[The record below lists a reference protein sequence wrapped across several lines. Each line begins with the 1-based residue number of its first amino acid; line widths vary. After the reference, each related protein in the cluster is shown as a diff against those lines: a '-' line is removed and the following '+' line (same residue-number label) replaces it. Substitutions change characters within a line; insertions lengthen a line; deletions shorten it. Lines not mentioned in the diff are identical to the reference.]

1 MLSFVYLNRIKN
13 KGIIYSE
20 WSSNLLSQTHK
31 TALKFSYL
39 GLAAAGGRGAAADRD
54 WGVIVAC
61 AGVTLWSYVVR
72 LPLSAVFNEGGCGGS
87 EITDLP
93 TPQQKEETLNPEWNE
108 KWASQ
113 NGPIGCSVW
122 RSPCDD
128 QWRWDGLQI
137 VNLFPDDDRHH
148 SLLFVIH
155 QRDNVNRL

>member
-31 TALKFSYL
+31 TALKFSHL
-39 GLAAAGGRGAAADRD
+39 GLAAAGGCSGQRLRCDCGLCRGYIM
-54 WGVIVAC
+54 VLC
-61 AGVTLWSYVVR
+61 CYVVR

-93 TPQQKEETLNPEWNE
+93 TPQQRVETLNPEWNE

-113 NGPIGCSVW
+113 NGRGGSVW

-128 QWRWDGLQI
+128 PVTMRWAADCEL
-137 VNLFPDDDRHH
+137 VPWWWPPPLAPLCHTAAR
-148 SLLFVIH
+148 
-155 QRDNVNRL
+155 QR